1 MSTLA
6 RLRAGQLAGAR
17 RLDLSEGLTEF
28 PREIFDLADT
38 LEVLNLSGNRLSALP
53 ADLHRLRHLKVIF
66 GSDNLFTRL
75 PEVLGECPA
84 LTTVGFK
91 ANQIGEVP
99 ASALPPRLR
108 WLILTDNRIAEL
120 PATLGQ
126 RPDLEKLM
134 LAGNQLRALPDSLQG
149 SPHLALLRISANAFE
164 ALPRWLADLPRLAWL
179 AYGGNPCTRAREA
192 AALAAPAVPMLPWA
206 ALSLHDMLG
215 EGASGVIHRAT
226 PSTSSDASAPSVA
239 VKLFKGRITS
249 DGLPASEMAAWLAAG
264 RHGSMIP
271 VQAMVADHPQ
281 GLPGIVMPLIDADF
295 VSLAGPPSMASCS
308 RDVYPEDRRFKVG
321 VAWRIARHIAG
332 ATAHL
337 HARGILHG
345 DLYAHNTLWR
355 ADGQALV
362 GDFGAASFLP
372 AGDEDLARGLQRL
385 EARAFACLLEEL
397 TARCDAASSADAA
410 TLEALTALQTRC
422 LSLLPGERLLFSQIV
437 AALDA
442 CRA

>member
-66 GSDNLFTRL
+66 GSDNLFTHL

-134 LAGNQLRALPDSLQG
+134 LAGNRLRALPDSLQG
-149 SPHLALLRISANAFE
+149 SLQLALLRISANAFE
-164 ALPRWLADLPRLAWL
+164 TLPRWLADLPRLAWL
-179 AYGGNPCTRAREA
+179 AYGGNPCTRACEA
-192 AALAAPAVPMLPWA
+192 AALAAPAVPVLPWA
-206 ALSLHDMLG
+206 ALSLHEILG

-226 PSTSSDASAPSVA
+226 LSTSSDASAPSVA

-281 GLPGIVMPLIDADF
+281 GLPGIVLPLIDADF

-308 RDVYPEDRRFKVG
+308 RDVYPEDRRFTVG

-397 TARCDAASSADAA
+397 TARCDAASSADKA
-410 TLEALTALQTRC
+410 TLEALTALTTRC
-422 LSLLPGERLLFSQIV
+422 LTLPPSERPLFTQIV